1 MKIKN
6 FSVIFMIAAVLS
18 VLLLA
23 SGCGSKSTATNANT
37 AAGQPGNTNTASQV
51 KVSSEVSKDV
61 DFNALEVTHSGDPN
75 CFLSACDCQ
84 CYPKKNV
91 PLTARQTSCAT
102 DCNDV
107 YSITGC
113 RYTNCQCVK
122 LKNGK

>member
-1 MKIKN
+1 MT
-6 FSVIFMIAAVLS
+6 AL

-23 SGCGSKSTATNANT
+23 CGCGSKSSATNAN
-37 AAGQPGNTNTASQV
+37 AASGQPVSNERPMAQAAA
-51 KVSSEVSKDV
+51 SSESSSDI
-61 DFNALEVTHSGDPN
+61 DFNALEVTHSGDSN

-107 YSITGC
+107 YGITGC
-113 RYTNCQCVK
+113 RLTNYQCVTLESK
-122 LKNGK
+122 